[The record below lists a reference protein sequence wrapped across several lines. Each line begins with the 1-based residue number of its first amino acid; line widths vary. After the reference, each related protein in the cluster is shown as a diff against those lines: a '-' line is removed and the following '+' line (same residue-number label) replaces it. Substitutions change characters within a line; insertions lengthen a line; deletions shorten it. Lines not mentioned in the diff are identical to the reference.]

1 MSGLNNIIHLTEE
14 NFQAEVLE
22 SNIPVLVDFW
32 AGWCGPCRMIAPLVE
47 ELAAEYEGKIKIAKL
62 DVDSYGEIAAQFDI
76 MSIPTLMLFNQGQL
90 TGQVIGYQPKEA
102 LKKFVSKVL

>member
-1 MSGLNNIIHLTEE
+1 MSELNNIIHLTEE

-76 MSIPTLMLFNQGQL
+76 MSIPTLMLFDQGQL